1 MTILIWGAGA
11 IGGTIGAYLIRA
23 GQDVKFVDVAAEH
36 VRAINE
42 SGLRIT
48 GPVDQF
54 TVEATAALPGQVTG
68 QFDTILLC
76 TKSQH
81 SRAAT
86 EALAP
91 LLADDGVVV
100 SVQNGLNELIIAQ
113 IVGENRTLGSFI
125 NFSADYHAPGEI
137 LFGGRGA
144 VVLGELD
151 GAISERLRRMQSIFA
166 VFDENA
172 IITDNIW
179 GYLWGKEAYG
189 AMLFISA
196 LTQQSIA
203 EALDDA
209 RYRQLY
215 IRAAQEI
222 LELADRL
229 GIEPYGFNGF
239 EPARFLENDSAG
251 TNASLDKLVAFNRQS
266 AKTHSGIWRDLAVRK
281 RETEVVMYEP
291 LLAKA
296 DDLGLELL
304 LTRRWI
310 AMIREIESGKREQTT
325 QNLDELKAAFS

>member
-23 GQDVKFVDVAAEH
+23 GHSVMFVDIAAEH

-54 TVEATAALPGQVTG
+54 TVEAKAALPGQVSG

-91 LLADDGVVV
+91 FLADDGFVV
-100 SVQNGLNELIIAQ
+100 SVQNGLNELIISE
-113 IVGENRTLGSFI
+113 IIGENRTLGSFI

-151 GAISERLRRMQSIFA
+151 GANSERLRRMQSVFA
-166 VFDENA
+166 EFDESA

-203 EALDDA
+203 KALDDA

-229 GIEPYGFNGF
+229 DIEPYGFNGF
-239 EPARFLENDSAG
+239 EPARFLKQDSAG
-251 TNASLDKLVAFNRQS
+251 INASLDKLVAFNRQS

-296 DDLGLELL
+296 DALGLQLP